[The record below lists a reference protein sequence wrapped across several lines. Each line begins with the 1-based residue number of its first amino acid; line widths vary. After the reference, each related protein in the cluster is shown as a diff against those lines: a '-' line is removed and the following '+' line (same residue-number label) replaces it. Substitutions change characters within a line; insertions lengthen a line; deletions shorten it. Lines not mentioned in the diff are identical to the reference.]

1 MGTCQIFGSTKIK
14 REKKKQEVLYFNPT
28 YSKNFVEKTKKP
40 TSMIS
45 ISRKLIYGFQFLGYF
60 ASKKNIEKREM

>member
-1 MGTCQIFGSTKIK
+1 MPNFWFHENKE
-14 REKKKQEVLYFNPT
+14 RKKKQEVLYFNPT